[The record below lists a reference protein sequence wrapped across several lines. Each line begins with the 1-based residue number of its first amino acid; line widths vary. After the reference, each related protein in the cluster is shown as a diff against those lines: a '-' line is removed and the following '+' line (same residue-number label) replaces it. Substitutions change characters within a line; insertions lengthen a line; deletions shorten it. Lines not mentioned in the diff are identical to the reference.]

1 MVPIRWLSLL
11 GNGGKGDIMGKVID
25 KATGKTLAEFEKE
38 EEGIV
43 LKDKFRN
50 KGYRVKM
57 EW

>member
-1 MVPIRWLSLL
+1 
-11 GNGGKGDIMGKVID
+11 MGKVID